1 VSIKVSV
8 VVAAYNPGEYVEP
21 LLASLVNQSMPADQ
35 YEVILVDDGSTDG
48 TAARFDALADA
59 YGNVSAIH
67 IANSGWPGRPRNLGI
82 DAARGEYVYFVDAD
96 DYLGAE
102 ALERMY
108 AMGRRNATDIVIGK
122 IVGHGRNTPFTLFN
136 KTRERVTL
144 TTAPLVESMTCH
156 KMFRREFLNR
166 HGIRFPEGKRRLEDH
181 VFVVHAYLLADG
193 VSVLSDYGCYH
204 LVKRDDGGNIS
215 RLPFV
220 PADYYGNLREAIAV
234 AEQHSEPG
242 PVRHTVLRRWYRS
255 EMLKRLGGQAFLS
268 FPQDY
273 RRELYEEIHR
283 LALDHFT
290 DPEISKPYGAPLR
303 ARSELLQQGRYDD
316 LVRLA
321 EFEAALSL
329 EARVDEVRWHDGLLR
344 LRLALSVESGGTPV
358 VVSMADG
365 QSRATVAVPGI
376 TASSGEVVVTPVT
389 ARVEVFLRHRRSGVE
404 RQLQVECTPASAAG
418 GGGPLSYDAV
428 GLLDPVPENGPA
440 LEEGIWDVHAKLS
453 RWGWTPLARRI
464 GSTRAE
470 GVEGSL
476 QPALVGPRPAVLV
489 PYWTD
494 KGNLSLDVDQ
504 HQHSLPEALQGR
516 CGTPVMQRV
525 DGGATVR
532 IEAPVHMAP
541 GAAPLPVSLRAR
553 RPMMAD
559 LTVQGQIAPGGA
571 GETAVVTGQ
580 FPSYRVGGQLT
591 LSTDAGEGRG
601 GARLDVTLP
610 TRW

>member
-59 YGNVSAIH
+59 HGNVSAIH

-82 DAARGEYVYFVDAD
+82 DAARGEYVYLVDAD
-96 DYLGAE
+96 DFLGAE

-108 AMGRRNATDIVIGK
+108 EMGRRNGTDIVIGK
-122 IVGHGRNTPFTLFN
+122 IVGHGRNTPHTLFA
-136 KTRERVTL
+136 KTHERATL

-156 KMFRREFLNR
+156 KMFRRQFLNE

-181 VFVVHAYLLADG
+181 VFVVQAYLLAEA
-193 VSVLSDYGCYH
+193 VSVLSDYACYH

-242 PVRHTVLRRWYRS
+242 PVRDTVLRRWYRS

-273 RRELYEEIHR
+273 RRELYDEIHR

-290 DPEISKPYGAPLR
+290 GPEIPKPYGAPLR

-321 EFEAALSL
+321 EFEATLSL
-329 EARVDEVRWHDGLLR
+329 EARVEEVRWRDGLLR
-344 LRLALSVESGGTPV
+344 LRLALSVESAGAPV
-358 VVSMADG
+358 VVLEADG

-376 TASSGEVVVTPVT
+376 AGSTGEVAVTPAT
-389 ARVEVFLRHRRSGVE
+389 ARVEVFLRHRHSGVE
-404 RQLQVECTPASAAG
+404 RQLQVQSTQPSVAG
-418 GGGPLSYDAV
+418 GGGALSYEAA
-428 GLLDPVPENGPA
+428 GSLDPVPGNGPA
-440 LEEGIWDVHAKLS
+440 LEEGIWDVHARLS
-453 RWGWTPLARRI
+453 RWGWTPLTRRI
-464 GSTRAE
+464 GSTRAD
-470 GVEGSL
+470 GVEESL
-476 QPALVGPRPAVLV
+476 RPALVGPRPAVLV

-494 KGNLSLDVDQ
+494 HGNLSLDVGQ
-504 HQHSLPEALQGR
+504 HLHRLTEALQGR
-516 CGTPVMQRV
+516 CGAPVMQRV
-525 DGGATVR
+525 AGGATVR
-532 IEAPVHMAP
+532 IAAPVHVAP
-541 GAAPLPVSLRAR
+541 GAAPLTVSLRAC
-553 RPMMAD
+553 RPMVAD
-559 LTVQGQIAPGGA
+559 LTVEGQIGA
-571 GETAVVTGQ
+571 GGPQQTAVLTGR
-580 FPSYRVGGQLT
+580 FPSYRVGGQLA
-591 LSTDAGEGRG
+591 LSTDDGEGRG
-601 GARLDVTLP
+601 GTPLDVALP
-610 TRW
+610 SRW